1 MVKIKYLFLLFSA
14 ICLISCGATDDKDD
28 IQSYLDETS
37 RLYQQRNEDTA
48 TISAVLTEGLTKH
61 PDSIPLLQSRANL
74 YCSRGMLQECR
85 ADTQHLLKL
94 KPNLIEARMML
105 CMLDEFEGGD
115 EEAYGACYHEVVNI
129 MVTQP
134 KRSSSDKEISDQF
147 NYVFALLM
155 ANSPDAEKEKA
166 AFLSRVESEPQAG
179 IYQGILNNF
188 NRKQALRD
196 VFGK

>member
-1 MVKIKYLFLLFSA
+1 MMKAKILFILF
-14 ICLISCGATDDKDD
+14 IIILITSCGSTDDKDD
-28 IQSYLDETS
+28 IQSYLDEAS
-37 RLYQQRNEDTA
+37 RLYQERNEDTA
-48 TISAVLTEGLTKH
+48 AISALLTKGLAKH
-61 PDSIPLLQSRANL
+61 PDSMPLLQSRANL

-85 ADTQHLLKL
+85 ADTQRLLEL

-105 CMLDEFEGGD
+105 CMLDEFEGVD
-115 EEAYGACYHEVVNI
+115 EMEYGACYHEVVNI

-155 ANSPDAEKEKA
+155 ANSPDAEKEKT

-179 IYQGILNNF
+179 IYQGVLTDF
-188 NRKQALRD
+188 NRKRALRD